1 MTKHPFNKSENP
13 HLAPLKLKNNATLS
27 DIDEALLLA
36 SFPAHELAALS
47 SEELSY
53 LAAIDD
59 TEDLPPGED
68 EESFSPDEWK
78 ELFIRFLE
86 CYEEAKTE
94 LAAKPR
100 D

>member
-1 MTKHPFNKSENP
+1 MSEDDGFTAAF
-13 HLAPLKLKNNATLS
+13 HLPANRIDAHSFHSN
-27 DIDEALLLA
+27 DIVPLLA
-36 SFPAHELAALS
+36 SFSPYELAALS
-47 SEELSY
+47 SMKLSY

-78 ELFIRFLE
+78 ELFIRFVE